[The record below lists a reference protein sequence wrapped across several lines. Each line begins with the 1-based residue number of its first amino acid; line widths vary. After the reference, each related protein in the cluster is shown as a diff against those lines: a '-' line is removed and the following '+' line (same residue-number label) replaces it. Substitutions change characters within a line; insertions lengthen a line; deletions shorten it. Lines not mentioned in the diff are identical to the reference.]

1 MKTTIL
7 RNLKEKI
14 STGSLVDRA
23 LKAAKEKIEK
33 ITNRVVSLAKDDM
46 KYIVEKFG
54 TEIIITEDG
63 HVDFY
68 IIARRDIDTRI
79 SYIRVANWQPEFSL
93 GDVFLDD
100 GSSREYKKLGNIVN
114 ALNKEYSKYGF
125 DFQNVDT
132 REINKIAKKEYQIY
146 IELKEQQ
153 AQQAEK
159 EEEKMENKNFKYA
172 DGNEVRV
179 GDIVEVA
186 STTSLNYG
194 CEGEV
199 LDVLGDDGH
208 GEIII
213 DTTISKDAY
222 YYASELILIKRK
234 NDEAAEE
241 EKEEEV
247 KMENKKITISIE
259 GEGRAESITTGN
271 IEEANANLRKRIDEV
286 LNGTYCNKTWITI
299 DIREFEEP
307 IEFRVD
313 IIEELHG
320 KEYNVLELLINEMK
334 REIKYMKENK
344 NRCTWIKD
352 TDKFISVREQ
362 VVEVLRKYLQPNP
375 PAGEPAAE
383 AAEVTPAAT
392 EEKENNKKNVE
403 EMETKITTK
412 QRLNNRLKKL
422 AAQLVEEKTIQEK
435 EDIVYSLFPNAI
447 ELDVEESSIHFL
459 ADEEYI
465 GAKPTKKYM
474 MEIDENF
481 GKINNMYGLM
491 VSVHIKE
498 NAVEVEASVAVDF
511 SDVWGNQDYTDFI
524 VGSAVAEIPMTD
536 KKAMEI
542 ASDALD
548 NANKRNISI
557 SSALHTV
564 NELLQCKGLS
574 EKTMV
579 ALKSIMDVLKDMH
592 LRIAEIE
599 EIERA
604 NNMIGKIENAY
615 NEGRA
620 DACRCL
626 AKIDEKIKSSRYK
639 STKLLYQAIRPKFEQ
654 LAEQGKNSAA
664 EIEITNNTGKQ
675 IYSSLV
681 ADVIKNTD
689 NKKIFG
695 DNVIITYADLSKV
708 EFESDMISLRID
720 AFREYKFNNRKEI
733 KIDWRLF
740 DARDMEIDEDFDCV
754 YGTVISRGQTVV
766 VVPNEPTPE
775 PEKNKSGE
783 GGYESKM
790 ESEKEHREKE
800 IIQYLVDECNLIFE
814 VEDDDIWKEINK
826 TYLINASEEERDRVY
841 DAVVAALF

>member
-1 MKTTIL
+1 MVQEMKTTIL

-23 LKAAKEKIEK
+23 LRAAKEKIEK

-79 SYIRVANWQPEFSL
+79 SYIRVANWQPEFNL

-132 REINKIAKKEYQIY
+132 KEINKIAKKEYQIY

-153 AQQAEK
+153 AQQAE
-159 EEEKMENKNFKYA
+159 MEQA
-172 DGNEVRV
+172 
-179 GDIVEVA
+179 
-186 STTSLNYG
+186 
-194 CEGEV
+194 
-199 LDVLGDDGH
+199 
-208 GEIII
+208 
-213 DTTISKDAY
+213 
-222 YYASELILIKRK
+222 
-234 NDEAAEE
+234 
-241 EKEEEV
+241 EKEEE

-259 GEGRAESITTGN
+259 GEGRAESITTRN

-299 DIREFEEP
+299 DIKEFEEP

-320 KEYNVLELLINEMK
+320 KEYNVLELIINEMK

-362 VVEVLRKYLQPNP
+362 VVEVLAGYLQPTP
-375 PAGEPAAE
+375 PAAE
-383 AAEVTPAAT
+383 ATPAAT
-392 EEKENNKKNVE
+392 EEKENNKKDVK
-403 EMETKITTK
+403 EMEMKTTTK
-412 QRLNNRLKKL
+412 QRLNNRMKKL

-435 EDIVYSLFPNAI
+435 EEIVYSLFPNAI
-447 ELDVEESSIHFL
+447 ELEVEESSIHFL
-459 ADEEYI
+459 VDEEYI

-498 NAVEVEASVAVDF
+498 NAVEAEASVAVDF
-511 SDVWGNQDYTDFI
+511 SDVWGNQDYIDFM

-548 NANKRNISI
+548 GANKRNISI

-574 EKTMV
+574 EKTTI

-592 LRIAEIE
+592 IRIVEIE

-615 NEGRA
+615 SEGRA

-626 AKIDEKIKSSRYK
+626 AKIDEKIKSAHYK
-639 STKLLYQAIRPKFEQ
+639 STKLLYKNIRPKFEQ
-654 LAEQGKNSAA
+654 LAEQ
-664 EIEITNNTGKQ
+664 
-675 IYSSLV
+675 
-681 ADVIKNTD
+681 
-689 NKKIFG
+689 
-695 DNVIITYADLSKV
+695 
-708 EFESDMISLRID
+708 
-720 AFREYKFNNRKEI
+720 
-733 KIDWRLF
+733 
-740 DARDMEIDEDFDCV
+740 
-754 YGTVISRGQTVV
+754 
-766 VVPNEPTPE
+766 
-775 PEKNKSGE
+775 EKNKSGE
-783 GGYESKM
+783 GGHESKM